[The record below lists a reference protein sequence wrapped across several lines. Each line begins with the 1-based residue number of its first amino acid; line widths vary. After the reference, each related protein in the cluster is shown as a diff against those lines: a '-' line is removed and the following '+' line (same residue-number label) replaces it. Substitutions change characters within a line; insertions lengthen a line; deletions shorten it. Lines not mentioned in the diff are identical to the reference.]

1 MMLTRR
7 LEHLLQQRLRQA
19 PAVVLLGPRQVGKT
33 SLAREVAARH
43 PGALVLDLERAS
55 DRAALER
62 PELFFA
68 AHRDRLL
75 VLDEVQHLPRRFE
88 ALRPEIDADRRPG
101 RFLLLGSASGDLL
114 RQSGESL
121 AGRVSYLELTPF
133 LAAELMPD
141 LAGLQSL
148 WLRGGFPLSW
158 LAPDDEASFGWRQ
171 DFIRTF
177 LQRDLPRLVK
187 SPKVYLRDSGLLHAL
202 LDLATVRELQGHPV
216 AGASWEGFVVEQ
228 VAAQLPAD
236 AQLSF
241 YRTAVGAEID
251 LIVEHRGRTLAV
263 EIKFSSAPKPARG
276 FWQALQ
282 DLGIERAFV
291 VAPVTRRYPL
301 AEGVE
306 VLPLQELGT
315 LCA

>member
-1 MMLTRR
+1 ML
-7 LEHLLQQRLRQA
+7 H
-19 PAVVLLGPRQVGKT
+19 VLLG
-33 SLAREVAARH
+33 
-43 PGALVLDLERAS
+43 
-55 DRAALER
+55 
-62 PELFFA
+62 
-68 AHRDRLL
+68 
-75 VLDEVQHLPRRFE
+75 
-88 ALRPEIDADRRPG
+88 
-101 RFLLLGSASGDLL
+101 
-114 RQSGESL
+114 
-121 AGRVSYLELTPF
+121 
-133 LAAELMPD
+133 
-141 LAGLQSL
+141 
-148 WLRGGFPLSW
+148 
-158 LAPDDEASFGWRQ
+158 
-171 DFIRTF
+171 
-177 LQRDLPRLVK
+177 
-187 SPKVYLRDSGLLHAL
+187 
-202 LDLATVRELQGHPV
+202 LATVRELQGHPV

-291 VAPVTRRYPL
+291 VAPLTHRYPL

-315 LCA
+315 LCALRGRR